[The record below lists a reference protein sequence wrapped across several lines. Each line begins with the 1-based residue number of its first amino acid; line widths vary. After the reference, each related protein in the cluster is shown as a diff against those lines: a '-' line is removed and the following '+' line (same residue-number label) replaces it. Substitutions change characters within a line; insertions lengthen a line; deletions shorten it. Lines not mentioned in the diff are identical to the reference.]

1 MASSSIEHDTPREY
15 NFRANNNNNI
25 ISEYKIHAKIQAQ
38 EGTDSSN
45 SHVETSDGVRN
56 SIDYLDNQ
64 LTVVAARAL
73 QKSTVASEDFKNFEE
88 TKLEVEDIEF
98 EDIDNNHNHLLSFNT
113 SALDLA
119 ASKTQLPLV
128 SAKNSNCDLNNQR
141 NYSDDSGHESKQIST
156 LLTASVV
163 GAQGIIH
170 NNTFTKN
177 FPNNLCRRSYHDITF
192 SSIVQ
197 DNEQPSS
204 SVVSSGHNS
213 HNLSNH
219 LEQQTNL
226 EILDNPI
233 HSNYVSTTYLPVSN
247 KVSFDNRKKESKD
260 SQSNSNSMTQFNDN
274 LTLGTL
280 HIKDEVNNQNH
291 NHQNNQNTNNI
302 QDTNTQG
309 LTEDLFVLEDEY
321 IDNDFEEY
329 FDGIL
334 EESKMEPN
342 KQNEVNDN
350 NDLGDV
356 LTKD

>member
-1 MASSSIEHDTPREY
+1 MSLVS
-15 NFRANNNNNI
+15 
-25 ISEYKIHAKIQAQ
+25 KC
-38 EGTDSSN
+38 
-45 SHVETSDGVRN
+45 
-56 SIDYLDNQ
+56 
-64 LTVVAARAL
+64 
-73 QKSTVASEDFKNFEE
+73 
-88 TKLEVEDIEF
+88 VEDI
-98 EDIDNNHNHLLSFNT
+98 DIDNNYLSNFNT
-113 SALDLA
+113 IALDLA

-163 GAQGIIH
+163 GAQGLTH
-170 NNTFTKN
+170 NNTFTKQ

-213 HNLSNH
+213 HNISNH
-219 LEQQTNL
+219 IEQQTS
-226 EILDNPI
+226 LDPI

-247 KVSFDNRKKESKD
+247 KVSFDNRQKESKD
-260 SQSNSNSMTQFNDN
+260 SQVKIDSNSMTQFNDN

-280 HIKDEVNNQNH
+280 HIKEEVNH
-291 NHQNNQNTNNI
+291 NHQDNNQNNNQNNI
-302 QDTNTQG
+302 QDANTKS

-334 EESKMEPN
+334 EESKMEP
-342 KQNEVNDN
+342 QNEVNVNNNDN
-350 NDLGDV
+350 NDSGNV